1 VQRKDSYT
9 IAVFSGDGIG
19 IEVTEPCLSL
29 MQKACALAGANALS
43 FNHLPAGA
51 QTYVETGTAL
61 PEESVAQARQADA
74 ILLSAMGDPN
84 IRYDDGTEITPQIDL
99 RFALNLYAGI
109 RPVRS
114 IPGVPSPLADERA
127 NSLDFVLIRE
137 SVEGLFAPQAK
148 GTLTNNEVATETLVI
163 TKAISD
169 KLFDATFNLWQQ
181 RQRRGKGCNRVTCV
195 DKANVFGAFAFFRD
209 LFYEAAERYN
219 QNNPTQQVDS
229 SRVDH
234 AYVDATAMN
243 LIARP
248 WDFDVM
254 VTENMFGDI
263 LSDQA
268 AALVGGMGYAPSADI
283 GDDHAVFQPCHGT
296 APDIVGTGMANPTAM
311 FLSGALLLDWLAL
324 KYNDEPLAQAAAL
337 IESSVDTAFASG
349 KLRTCELGG
358 SSGLEDVSAAVNA
371 ALESQT

>member
-1 VQRKDSYT
+1 MQKKDSYN

-19 IEVTEPCLSL
+19 IEVTEPCLEL
-29 MQKACALAGANALS
+29 MQKACETAGANPLS

-51 QTYVETGTAL
+51 QTYLETGTAL
-61 PEESVAQARQADA
+61 PEESIAKAKQADA

-84 IRYDDGTEITPQIDL
+84 VRYADGTEITPQIDL

-148 GTLTNNEVATETLVI
+148 GTFSDNAVATETLVI

-169 KLFDATFNLWQQ
+169 KLFDATFNVWQQ
-181 RQRRGKGCNRVTCV
+181 RQLRGKGCNRITCV
-195 DKANVFGAFAFFRD
+195 DKANVFGAFAFFRE

-219 QNNPTQQVDS
+219 KNNPAQPTDL

-243 LIARP
+243 LVARP

-283 GDDHAVFQPCHGT
+283 GDEYAVFQPCHGT
-296 APDIVGTGMANPTAM
+296 APDIVGTGMANPCAM
-311 FLSGALLLDWLAL
+311 FLSGAMLLDWLAV
-324 KYNDEPLAQAAAL
+324 KFNDKQLAKAAEL
-337 IESSVDTAFASG
+337 IESSVDNAFASG
-349 KLRTCELGG
+349 QLRTCELGG

-371 ALESQT
+371 ALASHA